1 MAKHPCIQRVARGTE
16 RALSVIADAIR
27 KPSGSLNAVG
37 LLQPKL
43 DKEIVVAKVI
53 EFYVPTK
60 FPKPSKCAPD
70 LHRGRVIEFSLTTT
84 KSA

>member
-1 MAKHPCIQRVARGTE
+1 MGTGD
-16 RALSVIADAIR
+16 R
-27 KPSGSLNAVG
+27 NWT
-37 LLQPKL
+37 
-43 DKEIVVAKVI
+43 KEIVVAKVI

-70 LHRGRVIEFSLTTT
+70 LHSGRVIEFCAPTK